1 MRYVPLSSPSAKV
14 GKLSHRELKSFL
26 QDQDQDWSAEV
37 PRIKSCVPGS
47 ALLPLSQAAS
57 QPEKACEIVNIT
69 RIWKM
74 GLGGESLLLIMLA
87 TFDASGAS
95 WLAVRAAWRGQ
106 DL

>member
-69 RIWKM
+69 
-74 GLGGESLLLIMLA
+74 
-87 TFDASGAS
+87 
-95 WLAVRAAWRGQ
+95 Q
-106 DL
+106 DLENGVGGGVPIAYHAGDI